1 MATWV
6 NDSRAM
12 KCTECQTAL
21 GHDQRYCVQCGTR
34 RGPLP
39 RAVDRHIQ
47 AIATGS
53 AVPGDRLVPVAPSA
67 AAAPAGGREPAGAR
81 PPLWPTSWRM
91 PSPHAAAVAVM
102 ALLAFGVIVGWT
114 VRPSASTP
122 GVLLADMPP
131 SSAASSPAASPP
143 PTATPESAPEPSSAA
158 ATPEAPASPAST
170 PSAKGT
176 TGAANTKAPAGEGTP
191 PRPASALPPVKH
203 VFLIV
208 LSEHGYSEAF
218 GAGSSASYLTKTLL
232 PQGELLSN
240 YYAVTQGALANGIA
254 LISGQGPTL
263 QTAENCPTFAAI
275 APHTAGS
282 EEQILGSGCV
292 YPAQTLT
299 VAGQLSAAGK
309 TWKAYVEGVAGG
321 APGQAASCRRPAL
334 GAVDPN
340 HAASAGDPYV
350 TWRNPFVYFDSLTE
364 GPSCTN
370 DDVGLNR
377 LTSDLKSAASTPS
390 LAYIVPDRCHDGSEQ
405 PCTPG
410 APAGLAAAGSFL
422 STVVPEIQKSPA
434 FKEGGLIGITFDQ
447 APQSGAHADPSAC
460 CETPQYPNL
469 GATGATGASGATGA
483 GGSTGA
489 SGATGAGGGQVSAT
503 GGGGRVGLLLISPY
517 VKAGSVDE
525 FGFYN
530 HFSLL
535 RSIEDLFGLK
545 GLGYAGNPALP
556 AFDKLV
562 YNAPRARGKA
572 AGVPHG
578 A

>member
-67 AAAPAGGREPAGAR
+67 AAAPAGGREPAGAA
-81 PPLWPTSWRM
+81 PAVADELAHAIPTRRRGGGHGAARLRRDRRLDRASLGVDTRR
-91 PSPHAAAVAVM
+91 AARRYAAVERREFA
-102 ALLAFGVIVGWT
+102 
-114 VRPSASTP
+114 RRQ
-122 GVLLADMPP
+122 
-131 SSAASSPAASPP
+131 
-143 PTATPESAPEPSSAA
+143 PTAHGHTRKRARTEQRGRHARSAGEPCEHAKRQGHDGRGDYKSA
-158 ATPEAPASPAST
+158 T
-170 PSAKGT
+170 
-176 TGAANTKAPAGEGTP
+176 GEGTP

-263 QTAENCPTFAAI
+263 QTAEDCPTFAAI

-405 PCTPG
+405 PCSPG
-410 APAGLAAAGSFL
+410 RPRGS
-422 STVVPEIQKSPA
+422 
-434 FKEGGLIGITFDQ
+434 
-447 APQSGAHADPSAC
+447 
-460 CETPQYPNL
+460 
-469 GATGATGASGATGA
+469 
-483 GGSTGA
+483 
-489 SGATGAGGGQVSAT
+489 
-503 GGGGRVGLLLISPY
+503 R
-517 VKAGSVDE
+517 
-525 FGFYN
+525 
-530 HFSLL
+530 
-535 RSIEDLFGLK
+535 R
-545 GLGYAGNPALP
+545 
-556 AFDKLV
+556 
-562 YNAPRARGKA
+562 RARS
-572 AGVPHG
+572 
-578 A
+578 